1 MLSCLLIA
9 VLSTPDSSV
18 ILYAIILF
26 TNGFTCGAFLNYT
39 VSHVLHLTAPST
51 HYIVTGLIST
61 FRSTAGSFGSAI
73 GGGIFSRVLKR
84 RLEEG
89 FADGSYDDGV
99 IPDDQQELIRKLMGS
114 PALVWQLEGYEKQA
128 AISAYQDALRTMFLA
143 GVALVLLMTL
153 AQAGTGSTAPVEV
166 DEDEVTGDAHE
177 HGD

>member
-9 VLSTPDSSV
+9 VLSTPNSSV
-18 ILYAIILF
+18 ILYAIVLF
-26 TNGFTCGAFLNYT
+26 ANGFTCGAFLNYT

-73 GGGIFSRVLKR
+73 GGGIFSRVLKS
-84 RLEEG
+84 RLEQG

-143 GVALVLLMTL
+143 GVALVLLMTFV
-153 AQAGTGSTAPVEV
+153 QAGTGSTPPVEA
-166 DEDEVTGDAHE
+166 DEDEVAVNAHDHE
-177 HGD
+177 D